1 MRALIVVGTSL
12 GGLNALRTLLGALP
26 SGFPTPLAI
35 VQHRGKVTGDSA
47 LRDLLQ
53 GSSALPVLEPDDKE
67 PIRAGHVYLAP
78 ADYHLLVEGDH
89 LTLSTEAPINH
100 SRPSIDVLFES
111 AAEAYG
117 PGLVAV
123 VLTGASHD
131 GARGAVRVSE
141 RGGTVIIQD
150 PASAE
155 SAIMPAAAAARTA
168 ATRTYT
174 LQEIAARLVA
184 LCPPSPAAPR

>member
-1 MRALIVVGTSL
+1 MPALVVVGTSL
-12 GGLNALRTLLGALP
+12 GGLNALRALLASLP
-26 SGFPTPLAI
+26 PDFSTPLAI
-35 VQHRGKVTGDSA
+35 VQHRGKGGDGG

-53 GSSALPVLEPDDKE
+53 TSSPLPILEPDDKE

-78 ADYHLLVEGDH
+78 ADYHLLVEGGH
-89 LTLSTEAPINH
+89 LALSTEAPVNH

-111 AAEAYG
+111 AADAYG
-117 PGLVAV
+117 SALVAV
-123 VLTGASHD
+123 VLTGASDD
-131 GARGAVRVSE
+131 GARGAVRVGQ

-150 PASAE
+150 PSSAE

-174 LQEIAARLVA
+174 LAELGAQLIA
-184 LCPPSPAAPR
+184 LCAAPPAAPP